1 VTSPWRKQQAAA
13 TRRQIAL
20 AARRR
25 FSADGYAATTI
36 EAIAAEAGVA
46 PATVYKVFG
55 TKRAMAGEL
64 LALVDKEAGIK
75 GFRQILTTGEDPR
88 GLLATVVQLG
98 RSLFEH
104 SGDIISAVR
113 GAAAVEPEFAG
124 VYAEGRRRHMTG
136 CRTLADRL
144 AGLGALR
151 NGIDAAWAAGVIS
164 MYSDNE
170 TFDKLTTLFGW
181 TLDQCQ
187 ERLTGQLCQLLLR
200 PGQRHHSPNTA
211 ADHHHGQAGNTAPAV
226 PAVPAAAAMPAKAA
240 DLPPCP
246 PKSADH
252 RDL

>member
-1 VTSPWRKQQAAA
+1 MTSPWRKQQAAA

-64 LALVDKEAGIK
+64 LALVDKEAGIE
-75 GFRQILTTGEDPR
+75 GFRQILATGEDPR

-144 AGLGALR
+144 ATLGALR
-151 NGIDAAWAAGVIS
+151 DGIDASWAAGVIS

-187 ERLTGQLCQLLLR
+187 ERLTGQLCQLLLG
-200 PGQRHHSPNTA
+200 PGQRHQSPNTA
-211 ADHHHGQAGNTAPAV
+211 GRSRRG
-226 PAVPAAAAMPAKAA
+226 
-240 DLPPCP
+240 
-246 PKSADH
+246 
-252 RDL
+252 

>member
-1 VTSPWRKQQAAA
+1 MTSPWRKQQAAA
-13 TRRQIAL
+13 TRRHIAL

-25 FSADGYAATTI
+25 FSADGYPATTI

-46 PATVYKVFG
+46 PATVYKIFG

-64 LALVDKEAGIK
+64 LALVDTEAGVD
-75 GFRQILTTGEDPR
+75 GFHEILATSEDPR
-88 GLLATVVQLG
+88 ELLATCVRLG

-144 AGLGALR
+144 ASMGALR
-151 NGIDAAWAAGVIS
+151 DATDGWWAAGVIS
-164 MYSDNE
+164 MHTDNE
-170 TFDKLTTLFGW
+170 TFEKLTALFGW

-187 ERLTGQLCQLLLR
+187 ERLTGQLCELLLD
-200 PGQRHHSPNTA
+200 PGHGHRSRNTT
-211 ADHHHGQAGNTAPAV
+211 G
-226 PAVPAAAAMPAKAA
+226 
-240 DLPPCP
+240 
-246 PKSADH
+246 
-252 RDL
+252 R